1 MYLPRKAL
9 IAGSSTLL
17 LAAVLAGCSD
27 QVVSPVTRSPGAR
40 ASVKAPLTPLITTS
54 TLWDFANIANEGA
67 NTPFDLGTSHT
78 FSIAGSG
85 SIVATTDRHISVK
98 GQLLAQT
105 DPERGLGLCHPSAAS
120 CAFPDDGDEV
130 GDPGSP
136 PNGGVGE
143 LTLDFNGVLPAGST
157 VNLISLG
164 SLQAGEAYRY
174 SISTNGGG
182 SFSAP
187 VDVVPNNGNDLADL
201 VLGGGNGLPAAGL
214 QIKFE
219 RSPASTCLTADPACD
234 DDYTVR
240 TVTTEFTTNPLQ
252 GRMTGGGVKATNDA
266 GDPVTFGVEIH
277 CDIILSNNIEI
288 NWPGHKWH
296 LTKPI
301 VSSDCENQNN
311 DAPPPASPIDTF
323 KGVAF
328 GELDGVGD
336 SKITWDF
343 EDHGEP
349 GTNDKVELTVFAP
362 GSNTIVMH
370 ITLQNI
376 SIGNW
381 QMHYDQPHGF
391 KP

>member
-1 MYLPRKAL
+1 MYLSRNGI
-9 IAGSSTLL
+9 IAGSTLL

-54 TLWDFANIANEGA
+54 TTWDFALLWGA
-67 NTPFDLGTSHT
+67 PGTADLGTTHT
-78 FSIAGSG
+78 FTNGANG
-85 SIVATTDRHISVK
+85 SIVASSTDRRVTVK
-98 GQLLAQT
+98 GEELALT
-105 DPERGLGLCHPSAAS
+105 DAERGLGLCFHAGGTQATG
-120 CAFPDDGDEV
+120 CTFPTDGDEV
-130 GDPGSP
+130 GDGG
-136 PNGGVGE
+136 NG
-143 LTLDFNGVLPAGST
+143 TLLLNFNGVLPAGST
-157 VNLISLG
+157 ANEISLG
-164 SLQAGEAYRY
+164 SLQTGEGYRY
-174 SISTNGGG
+174 SVSTDGGVTFG
-182 SFSAP
+182 AAT
-187 VDVVPNNGNDLADL
+187 DVVPNSVGDITT
-201 VLGGGNGLPAAGL
+201 VTLGGGSGIPTANLV
-214 QIKFE
+214 IKFE
-219 RSPASTCLTADPACD
+219 KSVNSTCTPTCD

-252 GRMTGGGVKATNDA
+252 GRMTGGGVKATDDD

-277 CDIILSNNIEI
+277 CDITLSNNIEI

-301 VSSDCENQNN
+301 LTSDCENQDN

-323 KGVAF
+323 RGTAV
-328 GELDGVGD
+328 GELDGVGG
-336 SKITWDF
+336 STIAWDF

-349 GTNDKVELTVFAP
+349 GTNDKVELTVHAP
-362 GSNTIVMH
+362 GSNTVVMH